1 MGECIFC
8 LIAQGKIPSS
18 KIYETD
24 SLYAFL
30 DLNPVHK
37 GHTLIIPKKHAEN
50 IFDLDPSL
58 GGELVSFMKK
68 VGRAVMETTGAT
80 GLNIYQNNGR
90 SAGQEVDHL
99 HWHLIPRFDGD
110 GLKLWPQGKYDSME
124 EMNGLAEKI
133 RARLS

>member
-1 MGECIFC
+1 MLFR
-8 LIAQGKIPSS
+8 
-18 KIYETD
+18 T
-24 SLYAFL
+24 
-30 DLNPVHK
+30 
-37 GHTLIIPKKHAEN
+37 
-50 IFDLDPSL
+50 
-58 GGELVSFMKK
+58 VSFLKK
-68 VGRAVMETTGAT
+68 DGRAVMGTTAAT
-80 GLNIYQNNGR
+80 GLNLNQHTGR